1 MTPLL
6 LVYVQFL
13 FQPNTVNKM
22 QVISYKSRI
31 LTTEKQKFSAD
42 DRELCARTLALS
54 QYEFFIIG
62 SKFPINVFTDHLLF
76 CFSLYSERKLH
87 AKTI

>member
-1 MTPLL
+1 
-6 LVYVQFL
+6 
-13 FQPNTVNKM
+13 M
-22 QVISYKSRI
+22 QVISYNSRM
-31 LTTEKQKFSAD
+31 LTTEEQKFSTD

-62 SKFPINVFTDHLLF
+62 SEFPINVFTDDNLF